1 MPVYTY
7 HINTEGDAGNA
18 TGSVTMD
25 IDLPMALV
33 DCIKV
38 DYGETAPGTTDLTVE
53 EAEGLKRTIL
63 TLADTATDAEKYP
76 RHTLHDDEGA
86 DIAGMVDYYVVN
98 GPLKISIAGCDELT
112 PAATVTISV
121 LVGEAMR

>member
-7 HINTEGDAGNA
+7 HINTEGDAGDA

-38 DYGETAPGTTDLTVE
+38 DYGATAPGTTDLTVE

-76 RHTLHDDEGA
+76 RLRRHAACGA
-86 DIAGMVDYYVVN
+86 DT
-98 GPLKISIAGCDELT
+98 SQRRSRCR
-112 PAATVTISV
+112 PA
-121 LVGEAMR
+121 